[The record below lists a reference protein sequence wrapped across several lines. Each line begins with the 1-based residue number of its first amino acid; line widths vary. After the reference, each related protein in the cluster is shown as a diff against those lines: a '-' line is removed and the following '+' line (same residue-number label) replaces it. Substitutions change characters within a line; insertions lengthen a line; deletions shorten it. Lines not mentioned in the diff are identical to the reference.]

1 LLNLADRIGSFP
13 RIRRADTMTGGKPV
27 ERRLAAIVAADVVG
41 YSRLM
46 GADEIGTLRA
56 LNAHRRELFDPA
68 IATRRGRIVK
78 TTGDGLLVEFP
89 SAVEAVACAISVQ
102 RGMALRNGGV
112 AEDKRLTFRI
122 GINIGDIISEAGDIF
137 GDGVNVAAR
146 LESLCEPGGLCIS
159 RAVRDQV
166 RDKLPVTFDD
176 LGEQQVKNIARPVRA
191 FGLTPQAIAALPE
204 PAPNGLAVPKGR
216 GRPWIIAA
224 LMTGALA
231 VGGAAWWMVRP
242 PPVVPQPAEPT
253 ATTPAPIGAERA
265 SIAVLP
271 FASLGVK
278 GGGDYFADGLTED
291 IISALGRFRDLSVIS
306 RGGVFA
312 YKGKNPTPA
321 EVGRDLKVRYVVEG
335 SIRRAPEQVRVS
347 VSLTDTARSA
357 LLWSEKY
364 DAEPKDILAVQDQIT
379 RRIAGAL
386 AVRVTSLE
394 LAKSA
399 AKPPSNLEAYD
410 LVLRGRDLFSR
421 LTRSTNA
428 EARSLFERAI
438 ELDPN
443 YAPAYIGLGR
453 ADVAAVNQG
462 WKQDPSETLERA
474 ESLAR
479 KAIGLDDL
487 NPGAHAL
494 LGNALVQFGDYD
506 RALDELKRAIDL
518 NPSDAES
525 YGGLTNVLLWR
536 GDIQGAIA
544 AGELLAQFQPDLSAG
559 SAFSLA
565 TAYVLAD
572 RGADAVRM
580 LEQSLDRNRTVLD
593 TNAMLA
599 AAYAEVGRQEEA
611 ERQADVVRQRF
622 PGFSREAFGSLMRDP
637 NQREKLRLALKKAG
651 L

>member
-1 LLNLADRIGSFP
+1 VEGS
-13 RIRRADTMTGGKPV
+13 
-27 ERRLAAIVAADVVG
+27 
-41 YSRLM
+41 
-46 GADEIGTLRA
+46 
-56 LNAHRRELFDPA
+56 
-68 IATRRGRIVK
+68 
-78 TTGDGLLVEFP
+78 
-89 SAVEAVACAISVQ
+89 
-102 RGMALRNGGV
+102 
-112 AEDKRLTFRI
+112 
-122 GINIGDIISEAGDIF
+122 
-137 GDGVNVAAR
+137 
-146 LESLCEPGGLCIS
+146 
-159 RAVRDQV
+159 
-166 RDKLPVTFDD
+166 
-176 LGEQQVKNIARPVRA
+176 
-191 FGLTPQAIAALPE
+191 
-204 PAPNGLAVPKGR
+204 
-216 GRPWIIAA
+216 
-224 LMTGALA
+224 
-231 VGGAAWWMVRP
+231 
-242 PPVVPQPAEPT
+242 
-253 ATTPAPIGAERA
+253 
-265 SIAVLP
+265 
-271 FASLGVK
+271 
-278 GGGDYFADGLTED
+278 GDYFADGLTED

-335 SIRRAPEQVRVS
+335 SIRRAPEHVRVA
-347 VSLTDTARSA
+347 VSLTDTAHSA

-364 DAEPKDILAVQDQIT
+364 DTEPKDIFAVQDQIT
-379 RRIAGAL
+379 RRISGAL

-399 AKPPSNLEAYD
+399 AKPPDNLEAYD
-410 LVLRGRDLFSR
+410 LVLRGRDLLSR
-421 LTRSTNA
+421 LTRSANA
-428 EARSLFERAI
+428 QARGLFERAI

-443 YAPAYIGLGR
+443 YAPAYVGLGR

-462 WKQDPSETLERA
+462 WTQDPSETLERA

-525 YGGLTNVLLWR
+525 YGGLTGVLLWR

-559 SAFSLA
+559 SAFNLA

-572 RGADAVRM
+572 RGADAVRV

-611 ERQADVVRQRF
+611 ERQADAVRQRF

>member
-1 LLNLADRIGSFP
+1 
-13 RIRRADTMTGGKPV
+13 V
-27 ERRLAAIVAADVVG
+27 ERRLAAILIADVVG

-46 GADEIGTLRA
+46 GIDEIGTLRQ
-56 LNAHRRELFDPA
+56 LTAHRRECIDPA
-68 IATRRGRIVK
+68 VAAGRGRVVK
-78 TTGDGLLVEFP
+78 TTGDGVLADFP
-89 SAVEAVACAISVQ
+89 SAVEAVACAITIQ
-102 RGMALRNGGV
+102 RGVASRNQAMP
-112 AEDKRLTFRI
+112 AEKRLTFRI
-122 GINIGDIISEAGDIF
+122 GINAGDIIIEGGDIF

-146 LESLCEPGGLCIS
+146 LEALCEPGGLCIS

-166 RDKLPVTFDD
+166 RDKVPVAFDD
-176 LGEQQVKNIARPVRA
+176 LGEQTVKNIARPVRA
-191 FGLTPQAIAALPE
+191 FGLTPEAIAAAPDLSSSRG
-204 PAPNGLAVPKGR
+204 PAPTR
-216 GRPWIIAA
+216 RHRRWI
-224 LMTGALA
+224 GFALA
-231 VGGAAWWMVRP
+231 VLSIAGGAGAWWFVAGPLTRP
-242 PPVVPQPAEPT
+242 GASVGAAPA
-253 ATTPAPIGAERA
+253 APSAVRA

-271 FASLGVK
+271 FASLGAE
-278 GGGDYFADGLTED
+278 GDSDYFADGLTED
-291 IISALGRFRDLSVIS
+291 IIAALGRFRDLSVIA

-335 SIRRAPEQVRVS
+335 SIRRTPERTRVS
-347 VSLTDTARSA
+347 VSLTDTARGA

-364 DAEPKDILAVQDQIT
+364 DAEPKDIFSVQDQIT
-379 RRIAGAL
+379 RRISGAL
-386 AVRVTSLE
+386 ALRVTSLE
-394 LAKSA
+394 LARSA
-399 AKPPSNLEAYD
+399 AKPPENLEAYD

-428 EARSLFERAI
+428 QARGLFERAI

-443 YAPAYIGLGR
+443 YAPAYVELGR

-462 WKQDPSETLERA
+462 WTQDPSETLERA

-487 NPGAHAL
+487 SPGAHAL

-518 NPSDAES
+518 NASDTES
-525 YGGLTNVLLWR
+525 YSGLTNVLLWR

-544 AGELLAQFQPDLSAG
+544 AGELLAQFQPDISAG
-559 SAFSLA
+559 SAFLLA

-572 RGADAVRM
+572 RGADAVRV
-580 LEQSLDRNRTVLD
+580 LEQSLDRNRAVLD

-622 PGFSREAFGSLMRDP
+622 PGFSPEAFGSLMRDP